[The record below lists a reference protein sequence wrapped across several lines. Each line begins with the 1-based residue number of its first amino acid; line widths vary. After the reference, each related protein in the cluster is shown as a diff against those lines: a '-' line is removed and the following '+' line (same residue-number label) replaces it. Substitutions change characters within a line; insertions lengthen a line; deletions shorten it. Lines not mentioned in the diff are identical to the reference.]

1 MTPHRGPLRQ
11 SHFVPPIPYLVA
23 LDLGLLDEGDVVAT
37 RTTGSPEQLAGLL
50 AGELDVVIT
59 AIDNL
64 FAWSEAGVDLRLV
77 AQVEPTTPLG
87 VYGRPGVSS
96 LGELDG
102 GRFGVDAVSNGF
114 ALVARHLI
122 AQADIDVD
130 YVEIGGVKERW
141 DALGNDEIDATLLG
155 PPFDVVAQAA
165 GAPLITSVSTALP
178 RLPGQGLVVRAELIG
193 SAPLARYL
201 TALQRAVRHAA
212 EMDDHTGEA
221 LLTRAGFGGAAQRAW
236 AGRPLSLHVDA
247 AGLDLLTEIRV
258 GLGLM
263 PAGIHL
269 HDLHD
274 AAPLRQAAI

>member
-1 MTPHRGPLRQ
+1 MTLHHGPLRQ

-23 LDLGLLDEGDVVAT
+23 LDLGLLDADDVVTT

-64 FAWSEAGVDLRLV
+64 FAWAEAGADLRLV

-87 VYGRPGVSS
+87 VYGRAGLSS
-96 LGELDG
+96 LSDLQG
-102 GRFGVDAVSNGF
+102 GRFGVDALSNGF

-122 AQADIDVD
+122 AKADLDVD
-130 YVEIGGVKERW
+130 YVEVGGVKERW
-141 DALGNDEIDATLLG
+141 DALRTGEIDATLLG

-165 GAPLITSVSTALP
+165 GAPLLAAVSAALP
-178 RLPGQGLVVRAELIG
+178 HFPGQGLVVRAELVG
-193 SAPLARYL
+193 SEPLTRYL
-201 TALQRAVRHAA
+201 AALQQAVQRSS
-212 EMDDHTGEA
+212 EIDDDAGEA
-221 LLTRAGFGGAAQRAW
+221 ILSRAGFGGAARRAW
-236 AGRPLSLHVDA
+236 AGRPRSLRVDA
-247 AGLDLLTEIRV
+247 AGLDLLSEIRA

-263 PAGIHL
+263 PPGIRL

-274 AAPLRQAAI
+274 AASLRPAAV

>member
-23 LDLGLLDEGDVVAT
+23 LDLGLLDDGDVVAT

-64 FAWSEAGVDLRLV
+64 FAWTEAGADLCLI

-87 VYGRPGVSS
+87 VYGRAGVSS
-96 LGELDG
+96 LGDLDG

-114 ALVARHLI
+114 ALVARHLV

-130 YVEIGGVKERW
+130 YIEVGGVKERW
-141 DALGNDEIDATLLG
+141 DALRTGEIDATLLG

-165 GAPLITSVSTALP
+165 GAPLIASVSAALP

-193 SAPLARYL
+193 SVPLARYL
-201 TALQRAVRHAA
+201 TALQHAVRHAA
-212 EMDDHTGEA
+212 EMDDHAGEA
-221 LLTRAGFGGAAQRAW
+221 LLSRAGFGGAAPRAW
-236 AGRPLSLHVDA
+236 AGRPLSLQVDA
-247 AGLDLLTEIRV
+247 AGLDLLTEIRD

-274 AAPLRQAAI
+274 AAPLRQTAI